1 MIRAEEQDREEK
13 SNEKMNPIYPI
24 VNAQHSIYM
33 DGPAFRESVE
43 SGVLYS
49 STILSGGGN
58 VIGRKAVLILNFA
71 CTINESYISVRY

>member
-33 DGPAFRESVE
+33 TVLHLENQLRVAFFILRLFCQEVE
-43 SGVLYS
+43 M
-49 STILSGGGN
+49 
-58 VIGRKAVLILNFA
+58 
-71 CTINESYISVRY
+71 